1 MKFFSKGH
9 NLILLKEKFGI
20 KNIPKLHIFSIENYI
35 KNQKKVLKFINTNF
49 SKKVAIRSSFEI
61 EDKKKG
67 SNAGKFLSFLNINP
81 KDNEDLSSSISKVI
95 SSYNSKIN
103 KKKNYFFVQDMVE
116 DVDISGVCMT
126 YSLINYVKSYNINY
140 HKGSDT
146 SNVTSG
152 MGNNENFV
160 FIENENYK
168 LKNKKFQN
176 IIKNVKQ
183 LEKIYKT
190 DKLDIEFV
198 YTKKNKFILLQ
209 VRPLLIDKIFSK
221 KNFLQSCSQL
231 EKKIKKIQIQVDGL
245 YGKTTYFGVMPDWNP
260 AEMIGIKPNPLAL
273 SLYKNLITDN
283 IWAKSRSDYGYNDAR
298 PNQLMTTFF
307 GTPFIDLRVDI
318 NSWLPKNITS
328 KLKTQLSN
336 YYLKKF
342 SLNKDM
348 HDKIEFDII
357 FSSFYFNLKEKLD
370 ENLKNIINKKNKEIL
385 LKELKTITLNSF
397 KKIDVELEKIKSL
410 KKKQDRISKKNIY
423 EIDKIYWLIQDCKKY
438 GTLPFAGLAR
448 SAFMATSFLNSLI
461 ELKVI
466 TLDDKEKFLSSIST
480 ITTQII
486 TDKRKLNKKKF
497 LEKYGHL
504 RPSMYDINNK
514 NYRENYTRY
523 FAGKNNLIKTSKN
536 FVFEKKKL
544 LEISKLLKKNKI
556 EIPVRNFLDILKK
569 SIASREYA
577 KYIFSRSI
585 DLAFENIKKIFN
597 RIKFNPK
604 NASFIS
610 IETLLNLYNKL
621 DNKNLKKILYNEFIN
636 NKKIYISNNLIKLPP
651 VITSPMDLYSNIEK
665 NRINFITQKVTEG
678 NLIKLNNKKKMNLNK
693 KIVLIENADPGYD
706 YIFNQKING
715 LITKYGGM
723 NSHMSIRCSELSIP
737 AAIGIGENL
746 YQKISSLKYILLN
759 CSSKKI
765 N

>member
-9 NLILLKEKFGI
+9 NLILLKKKFGF

-35 KNQKKVLKFINTNF
+35 KNQKKVLKFININY

-67 SNAGKFLSFLNINP
+67 SNAGKFTSCLNINP
-81 KDNEDLSSSISKVI
+81 KDTEDLKNSISKVI
-95 SSYNSKIN
+95 NSCNSKIN
-103 KKKNYFFVQDMVE
+103 KKKNYFFVQDMVK

-126 YSLINYVKSYNINY
+126 YSLINYIKSYNINY

-152 MGNNENFV
+152 MGNNQNFI
-160 FIENENYK
+160 FIENKKYK

-176 IIKNVKQ
+176 IIKNVKK

-245 YGKTTYFGVMPDWNP
+245 YGRTTYFGVMPDWNP

-283 IWAKSRSDYGYNDAR
+283 IWAKSRSNYGYNDAR

-318 NSWLPKNITS
+318 NSWLPKNIPP

-357 FSSFYFNLKEKLD
+357 FSSFYFNLREKLD
-370 ENLKNIINKKNKEIL
+370 ENLKNIINNKNKEIL
-385 LKELKTITLNSF
+385 IKELKNITLNSL
-397 KKIDVELEKIKSL
+397 KKIDVELEKIKLL
-410 KKKQDRISKKNIY
+410 KEKQDRISKKNIY
-423 EIDKIYWLIQDCKKY
+423 EIDKIYWLIQDCRKY

-480 ITTQII
+480 VTTQII
-486 TDKRKLNKKKF
+486 ADKGKLNKKRF
-497 LEKYGHL
+497 LKKYGHL

-514 NYRENYTRY
+514 NYRENYSGY
-523 FAGKNNLIKTSKN
+523 FAGKNNFIKTNKN
-536 FVFEKKKL
+536 FIFEKKK
-544 LEISKLLKKNKI
+544 IIKNI
-556 EIPVRNFLDILKK
+556 
-569 SIASREYA
+569 
-577 KYIFSRSI
+577 
-585 DLAFENIKKIFN
+585 
-597 RIKFNPK
+597 
-604 NASFIS
+604 
-610 IETLLNLYNKL
+610 
-621 DNKNLKKILYNEFIN
+621 
-636 NKKIYISNNLIKLPP
+636 
-651 VITSPMDLYSNIEK
+651 
-665 NRINFITQKVTEG
+665 
-678 NLIKLNNKKKMNLNK
+678 
-693 KIVLIENADPGYD
+693 
-706 YIFNQKING
+706 
-715 LITKYGGM
+715 
-723 NSHMSIRCSELSIP
+723 
-737 AAIGIGENL
+737 
-746 YQKISSLKYILLN
+746 
-759 CSSKKI
+759 
-765 N
+765 

>member
-67 SNAGKFLSFLNINP
+67 SNAGKFLSCLNINP